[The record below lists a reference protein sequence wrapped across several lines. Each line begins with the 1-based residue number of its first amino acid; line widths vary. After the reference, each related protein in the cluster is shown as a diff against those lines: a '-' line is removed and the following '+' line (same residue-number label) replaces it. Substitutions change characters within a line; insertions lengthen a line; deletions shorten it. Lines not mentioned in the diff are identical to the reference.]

1 MRIAGLQKLTLL
13 DFPGRLSAT
22 IFTSGCDLRCPFCH
36 NASLV
41 NDAENSDFSAEEILD
56 FLKERKGRLTGL
68 AITGGEPLLQADIT
82 EFIKQVKE
90 IGYAVK
96 LDTNGTYPEKLKAIL
111 REGLV
116 DYVAM
121 DIKNC
126 FDSYPKTIGLE
137 NADKICGP
145 LIDNVKESIE
155 LLKSSGIPFEFRTT
169 IVKELHS
176 KEEIEKMAKE
186 IGAVDKY
193 FIQSYVDSGDIL
205 NDFGFSAYSKNELL
219 EILDLVK
226 KYIPNAQLRGV
237 D

>member
-96 LDTNGTYPEKLKAIL
+96 LDTNGTYPEKLKVIL